1 MTNNDMDIARCNKY
15 RDTFYHFP
23 LFVAVA
29 VLDLNQT
36 ILADDSKRSD
46 EMLECIA
53 GFFATCDVHV
63 VISHARLLVGRLKMQ
78 EDLPDHLKHLV

>member
-1 MTNNDMDIARCNKY
+1 MKLWDVRWTQTATHY
-15 RDTFYHFP
+15 FP

-36 ILADDSKRSD
+36 VLADDSKRPD

-53 GFFATCDVHV
+53 RFVATCNVQCPY
-63 VISHARLLVGRLKMQ
+63 SY
-78 EDLPDHLKHLV
+78 

>member
-1 MTNNDMDIARCNKY
+1 MKLWDVHWTQTATY
-15 RDTFYHFP
+15 YFP

-36 ILADDSKRSD
+36 VLADDSIRSD

-53 GFFATCDVHV
+53 RFFAAYDVHV
-63 VISHARLLVGRLKMQ
+63 VISHA
-78 EDLPDHLKHLV
+78 